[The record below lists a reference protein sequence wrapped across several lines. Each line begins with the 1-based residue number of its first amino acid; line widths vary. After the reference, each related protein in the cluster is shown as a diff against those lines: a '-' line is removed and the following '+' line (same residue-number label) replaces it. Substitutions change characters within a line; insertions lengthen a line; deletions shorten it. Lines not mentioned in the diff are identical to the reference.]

1 MEPSLLFN
9 LADFDRD
16 ILRPSASVLARA
28 MSIRRKASSFAD
40 MVAGFFWLL
49 FGLDAGYFPEEHAQS
64 LFGQRFGQFVSDF
77 QEYYTKWGYVFDP
90 EFGPLLLSAC
100 NFGKLVQRAED
111 LRVHG
116 ASIAKAAIRS
126 ALVAESTLKRSAA
139 AQLFMGLLSFEP
151 VLLTRVISEGL
162 AIGGPDEI
170 IDQDT
175 IASGFLDVVSYMRI
189 LVDLSN
195 VLRREEAETV
205 AKLCEYRLRQLTRW
219 RINRHAAIDGPFR
232 QVALFVNDKYLDHA
246 YSISRVNDDVDEL
259 LGDWGFTHLRAV
271 SAP

>member
-16 ILRPSASVLARA
+16 ILRPSASAFSRA
-28 MSIRRKASSFAD
+28 MSTRRRASSFAD

-49 FGLDAGYFPEEHAQS
+49 FGLDAEYFPEAHAQS
-64 LFGQRFGQFVSDF
+64 LFSQRFGQFVSDF
-77 QEYYTKWGYVFDP
+77 QEHYSRWGYVFDP
-90 EFGPLLLSAC
+90 EFEPLLFSAC

-151 VLLTRVISEGL
+151 NLLTRVISEGV
-162 AIGGPDEI
+162 AMGGPDEI
-170 IDQDT
+170 IDRDT
-175 IASGFLDVVSYMRI
+175 IVLGFLDVISYMRI

-195 VLRREEAETV
+195 ALRPEEAETV
-205 AKLCEYRLRQLTRW
+205 AKSCAHRLRQLTRW
-219 RINRHAAIDGPFR
+219 RVNRHGGIDGPFK
-232 QVALFVNDKYLDHA
+232 QGALFVNDEYLDHA
-246 YSISRVNDDVDEL
+246 YSMSQVDDIVDGL
-259 LGDWGFTHLRAV
+259 LGEWGFTHVKAA
-271 SAP
+271 SAS